1 MKQSY
6 KIISTL
12 SISVGLILILI
23 PFSML
28 IGWNLITAT
37 LFWLI
42 IIPAVTIY
50 LPQLISKNKDH
61 LWESLIG
68 MTIFYAFMVF
78 MIYDHY
84 KTDYFKLI
92 MVSFVVNM
100 MVVLMILSAKRHR
113 KLTANNQNNTF
124 HLQI

>member
-12 SISVGLILILI
+12 SISVGLILILV

-28 IGWNLITAT
+28 IGWNLFTAT

-42 IIPAVTIY
+42 ITPAVTIY
-50 LPQLISKNKDH
+50 LPKLISKNKDH

-84 KTDYFKLI
+84 KTDYFQI
-92 MVSFVVNM
+92 MIVSLVVNM
-100 MVVLMILSAKRHR
+100 MVVLMMRLIKRSFI
-113 KLTANNQNNTF
+113 K
-124 HLQI
+124 IS